1 MTAVHWKSTME
12 IDYSM
17 GRRCTKKS
25 RRRKGKT
32 PPAHKAGTH
41 QAKVVKDCRDAGG
54 ADVWLRGALDAHVAA
69 LGARPDR
76 GAPGWKALRLH
87 PHQMEH
93 FPQSHLTRLKSRE
106 YQFADI
112 DSLGASDVGAA
123 RLARRFFGW
132 LLRSSIR
139 HGRPSEEPSCSKS
152 GTQFRL
158 PVDFHS
164 VSRFAWHPVYSHGMA
179 AHQIHTQGFDMF
191 GVPARVGIEG
201 AARNPIPAHS
211 VVFAVALGLTRGGEQ
226 HGEPDGKRF
235 AGAAYL
241 WQRRSNQ
248 PGARMKA
255 GRGEIGGGGIA
266 TAAIRHDQGAAGHRP
281 PGDVQLRLFRRAGSR
296 PFRPICLHSRFFLPQ
311 TEIQGT
317 LRHSGLVRSP

>member
-17 GRRCTKKS
+17 GGRCTKKS

-32 PPAHKAGTH
+32 PPAHKAGTL
-41 QAKVVKDCRDAGG
+41 QAKVVKDCRGAGG

-87 PHQMEH
+87 PHQMEQ
-93 FPQSHLTRLKSRE
+93 FPKSHLTRLKFRE

-123 RLARRFFGW
+123 RLARRFFCW

-164 VSRFAWHPVYSHGMA
+164 VSRFAWHPVYSHGMTA
-179 AHQIHTQGFDMF
+179 QQTYTQGFDMF
-191 GVPARVGIEG
+191 RVPARVGIDG
-201 AARNPIPAHS
+201 AARNPVPAHG

-226 HGEPDGKRF
+226 HGEPDGNRL
-235 AGAAYL
+235 AGAACFREL
-241 WQRRSNQ
+241 RSHV
-248 PGARMKA
+248 PGAGMKA
-255 GRGEIGGGGIA
+255 GCGETDRGNA
-266 TAAIRHDQGAAGHRP
+266 TTHHAERTAH
-281 PGDVQLRLFRRAGSR
+281 
-296 PFRPICLHSRFFLPQ
+296 
-311 TEIQGT
+311 
-317 LRHSGLVRSP
+317 